1 MGDNRAVADIH
12 CDTGVLIRHS
22 TLKRRRRSMGWFD
35 SFFRRDT
42 SHSTMSLYKRGMAKA
57 KKHDPEGAIDDYSAA
72 IDMSDAPSDV
82 KAMALYNRALVHA
95 VTRDKTNAVN
105 YLKTVLAMA
114 AIPTNVKA
122 AADEKLKRIERRS
135 DGHI

>member
-1 MGDNRAVADIH
+1 MGDNRAVADID

-22 TLKRRRRSMGWFD
+22 TFKRRQRSMGRFD
-35 SFFRRDT
+35 SFFRRGT
-42 SHSTMSLYKRGMAKA
+42 SHSAMSIYKRGIAKA
-57 KKHDPEGAIDDYSAA
+57 KKHDHEGAIDDYSAA
-72 IDMSDAPSDV
+72 IDMSDAPPDV

-95 VTRDKTNAVN
+95 ANRDNTKAVN
-105 YLKTVLAMA
+105 DLKTVLAMA